1 MRASALMTSEPA
13 TCQPQ
18 DDLHCVVRIMKIENC
33 GIVPVTKGN
42 GETRVV
48 GVVTDRDIALHLGTT
63 DAKAS
68 TVRVEEVMS
77 TSLVSC
83 ASDTDAHEVSR
94 RMQAAQVR
102 RLLVLEGR
110 HLVGVISTAD
120 LARATG
126 YGLGIGEEVK
136 QIVVEVSRPTEW

>member
-1 MRASALMTSEPA
+1 MRAGALMTSDPRTCEPE
-13 TCQPQ
+13 
-18 DDLHCVVRIMKIENC
+18 DDLHCAVRFMKIENC

-63 DAKAS
+63 DDRAS
-68 TVRVEEVMS
+68 TVQVQDVMS
-77 TSLVSC
+77 TSLAFC
-83 ASDTDAHEVSR
+83 APDTDVHEVSR
-94 RMQAAQVR
+94 RMKDAQVR

-110 HLVGVISTAD
+110 RLVGVISTAD

-136 QIVVEVSRPTEW
+136 QIVVEVSRPTAW

>member
-1 MRASALMTSEPA
+1 MTSDPI
-13 TCQPQ
+13 TCQPE
-18 DDLHCVVRIMKIENC
+18 DDLHCAVRIMKTENC

-48 GVVTDRDIALHLGTT
+48 GVVTDRDIALYLGTT

-68 TVRVEEVMS
+68 TVRVQEVMS

-83 ASDTDAHEVSR
+83 PPDADAHEVSR

-102 RLLVLEGR
+102 RLLVLEEGR

-136 QIVVEVSRPTEW
+136 QIVVEVSRPTSW